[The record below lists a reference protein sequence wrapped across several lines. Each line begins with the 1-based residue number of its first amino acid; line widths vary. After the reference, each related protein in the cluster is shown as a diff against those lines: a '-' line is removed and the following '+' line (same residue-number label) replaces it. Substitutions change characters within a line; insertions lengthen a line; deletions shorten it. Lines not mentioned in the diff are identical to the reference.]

1 MALVFDEVGGHQN
14 KDIFLRENKKS
25 LTKTMSLLTEL
36 MHPAVIPYK
45 TVFTLQQLL

>member
-1 MALVFDEVGGHQN
+1 MSE
-14 KDIFLRENKKS
+14 E
-25 LTKTMSLLTEL
+25 TKRACTELIGTDPEL